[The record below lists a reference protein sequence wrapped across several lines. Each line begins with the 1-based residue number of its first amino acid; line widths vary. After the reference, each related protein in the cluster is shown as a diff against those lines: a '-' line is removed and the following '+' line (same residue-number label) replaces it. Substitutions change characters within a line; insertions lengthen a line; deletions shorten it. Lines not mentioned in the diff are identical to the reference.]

1 MYESL
6 NSIKFSWGECRLIVW
21 DKDVGCGKDD
31 IRENLINIQQFQGKN
46 GVEQVMFVR
55 ENKNGIFLNLLF
67 YLTLFTEKLR

>member
-6 NSIKFSWGECRLIVW
+6 NSIKFSWAECRWIVW